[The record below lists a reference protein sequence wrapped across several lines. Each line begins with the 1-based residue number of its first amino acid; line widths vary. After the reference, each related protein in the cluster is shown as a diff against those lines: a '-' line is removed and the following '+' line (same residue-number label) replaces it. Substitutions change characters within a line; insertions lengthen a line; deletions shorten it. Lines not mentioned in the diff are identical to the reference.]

1 MVCFQLRLDSLGEL
15 HANSLESSELL
26 TVQAYMISCYTFD
39 FYKDG
44 MQEK

>member
-15 HANSLESSELL
+15 HANFLEYSELL
-26 TVQAYMISCYTFD
+26 TVQAYMISYYTFN
-39 FYKDG
+39 FYKGG